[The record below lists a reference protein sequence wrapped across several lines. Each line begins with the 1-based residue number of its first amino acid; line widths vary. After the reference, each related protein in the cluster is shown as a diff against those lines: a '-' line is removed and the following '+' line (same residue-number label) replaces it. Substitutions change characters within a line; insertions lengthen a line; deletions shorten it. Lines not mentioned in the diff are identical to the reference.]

1 MRTFLALVVFA
12 LFSAAATYT
21 IKPGDTLG
29 TIAKQH
35 RVSVADLAKANGIRD
50 PNRIYAGQQLVI
62 PGAKPGP
69 APGGRY
75 TVMSGDTLGAIARR
89 HRVSVA
95 ALAKANNLANPN
107 RLAVGQI
114 LVVPGVAGATWV
126 CPVAAPSRFID
137 DFGAPRGGGRAHEG
151 IDLLAP
157 RGTPVVATVS
167 GALERHDQPRGG
179 LAYYLRGDD
188 GFTYYGAHLATFV
201 RGDGRVRIGEIIGTV
216 GDTGNARGGP
226 AHLHFEVIDKTG
238 PRNPHALLT
247 KACPRASRAS

>member
-29 TIAKQH
+29 TIARQH
-35 RVSVADLAKANGIRD
+35 RVSVADLAKANGISD
-50 PNRIYAGQQLVI
+50 PNRIYAGKQLVI

-69 APGGRY
+69 AAAARY
-75 TVMSGDTLGAIARR
+75 TVKSGDTLGAIARR

-95 ALAKANNLANPN
+95 AIAKANKLANPN
-107 RLAVGQI
+107 RIVIGQVLVIPGGAAV
-114 LVVPGVAGATWV
+114 GATWV

-137 DFGAPRGGGRAHEG
+137 DFGAPRGGGRVHEG

-167 GALERHDQPRGG
+167 GVIERHDQPRGG
-179 LAYYLRGDD
+179 LAYYLRGGD

-216 GDTGNARGGP
+216 GNTGNARGGP

-238 PRNPHALLT
+238 SRNPHGLLA
-247 KACPRASRAS
+247 KACPRAG